1 MQMND
6 DFDTEGTGYK
16 MDSRKHMMALY
27 LAFVF
32 WGSTIVMF
40 KFALRTLPP
49 VMLLFVRYLVA
60 IPTLYIILRLRGA
73 LKRVRREDMPTIFL
87 IGFMGY
93 FFSFSLQMLSMD
105 RLTGS
110 IASLLSTLNPVFIPL
125 LAVIFLRE
133 SLTAAKVISILI
145 SMTGVVIIVGV
156 NGSADLAGV
165 LLMLASVFLWSV
177 TSIVMRRTRGRYDPM
192 QVVMMG
198 LICALPFVGVWGAA
212 ELRGASAEFPLLTV
226 VSVVYLAT
234 FGMTVPHSLWNY
246 CLSKMDASFCS
257 MFYPLQTLISATLS
271 VLLLGEKITASYV
284 LGGVMICAGIVYAA
298 RSGMKKA

>member
-1 MQMND
+1 MGN
-6 DFDTEGTGYK
+6 
-16 MDSRKHMMALY
+16 RKYMPALY
-27 LAFVF
+27 LAFLF
-32 WGSTIVMF
+32 WGSTIVAF

-60 IPTLYIILRLRGA
+60 IPTLFTILKLRGA
-73 LKRVRREDMPTIFL
+73 LKKVRKEDVLTIFFV
-87 IGFMGY
+87 GFMGY

-110 IASLLSTLNPVFIPL
+110 IASLLSTLNPVFIPI
-125 LAVIFLRE
+125 LAVFFLRE
-133 SLTAAKVISILI
+133 ELTVAKVLSVLI

-156 NGSADLAGV
+156 NGSADLPGV

-198 LICALPFVGVWGAA
+198 LICALPFVGAWGAV
-212 ELRGASAEFPLLTV
+212 ELRTATAEFPMLTV
-226 VSVVYLAT
+226 LSVVYLAT
-234 FGMTVPHSLWNY
+234 FGMTVPHSLWNF

-257 MFYPLQTLISATLS
+257 MFYPISTLVSATLS
-271 VLLLGEKITASYV
+271 VLMLGEALTASYV
-284 LGGVMICAGIVYAA
+284 AGAVIICTGIVYGA
-298 RSGMKKA
+298 RAGIKKAE